1 MMLYHINVLSYDI
14 TILLY
19 DIVFLLYDIVVKF
32 DNNNNKKL
40 IFEITLVSSI
50 YSDPQLLLMF

>member
-1 MMLYHINVLSYDI
+1 MLYHSNVLSYDI

-40 IFEITLVSSI
+40 IFEITFVSSI
-50 YSDPQLLLMF
+50 YSDTQLLLMF